1 MVIKVELL
9 GDGDFEIEWDEN
21 DPVESQMNDWSEQDF
36 IDAISEGC
44 EQIFAELPLHEI
56 YQDQGDSKSIQS
68 P

>member
-21 DPVESQMNDWSEQDF
+21 DPVEAQMNDWSEQDF
-36 IDAISEGC
+36 LNAISEGC
-44 EQIFAELPLHEI
+44 EQIFTELPLHEV
-56 YQDQGDSKSIQS
+56 YKDQGDSKSKQS